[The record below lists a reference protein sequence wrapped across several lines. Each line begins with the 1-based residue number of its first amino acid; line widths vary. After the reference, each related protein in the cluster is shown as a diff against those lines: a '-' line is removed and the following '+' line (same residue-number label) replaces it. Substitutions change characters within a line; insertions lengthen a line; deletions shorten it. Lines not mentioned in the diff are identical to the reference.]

1 MSEEK
6 QKVGIFAV
14 KKAMIKRVGVK
25 LLVTL
30 LMVLWPILLL
40 IKTRPLKRVKAK
52 LLLVPSYVYK
62 LVSLILKYFRQVLG
76 MLLKSS
82 DIYNKELRP

>member
-62 LVSLILKYFRQVLG
+62 LVSLILKYFRQVLV

-82 DIYNKELRP
+82 HMYNKKQK

>member
-62 LVSLILKYFRQVLG
+62 LGSEILKHFKQVLG

-82 DIYNKELRP
+82 HMYNKKQK

>member
-6 QKVGIFAV
+6 QEVVTFAI

-30 LMVLWPILLL
+30 LMLLWPILLL
-40 IKTRPLKRVKAK
+40 IKTRPLKRVKAN
-52 LLLVPSYVYK
+52 LLLLPSYVYK
-62 LVSLILKYFRQVLG
+62 LVSEIIKHFKQVLG

-82 DIYNKELRP
+82 HMYNKKQK

>member
-6 QKVGIFAV
+6 QEVSTFAI

-30 LMVLWPILLL
+30 LMLLWPGLLL
-40 IKTRPLKRVKAK
+40 MKTRPLKRVKAK
-52 LLLVPSYVYK
+52 LLLVPSYISKVG
-62 LVSLILKYFRQVLG
+62 SEILKHFKQVLG
-76 MLLKSS
+76 MLPKSS
-82 DIYNKELRP
+82 DTYNKEHRP